1 MPSRHLSLQR
11 SEPPALREGLRRL
24 RASLG
29 VPGSFPAE
37 VLAEADHAASNPV
50 LPTVDRTDI
59 GFVTLDPESST
70 DLDQAFHLS
79 RTDAGYR
86 LEYAIADVAAFV
98 TPGGHLDTETHQRGE
113 TLYAPTRK
121 TPLHP
126 SVLSEGA
133 ASLLPD
139 QVRPALVWELDFDAS
154 GRTTSTRVA
163 RGLVRSRAKL
173 GYVAAQAALDAGTG
187 GEQLELLR
195 ELGTLRLA
203 AEAARGG
210 VSLSVPE
217 QEVVATDDHWTLQFR
232 ATLPVEDWN
241 AQLSLATGMGA
252 AALMLDAGVGILRTL
267 PPARDGSLAKL
278 RRTAGALGIRWPHD
292 EAYPAFVRG
301 LDGAVPAQAAM
312 LNSCT
317 MLFRGAGYQAFR
329 GTIPDQPLHAAIA
342 APYAHVTAPLRRLVD
357 RYTGEICVA
366 ISAGQDV
373 PDWVAQAMAG
383 LPAVMDDSNRRARKY
398 ERGVVDLVEAMVLAP
413 KLGRAFTGTV
423 LEVDSEDDLGVLQ
436 LADPAVEAKVK
447 GAELVLGE
455 QVSATLVSADLL
467 SGKVEFRV
475 LAE

>member
-1 MPSRHLSLQR
+1 MQR

-29 VPGSFPAE
+29 VAGSFPAE

-292 EAYPAFVRG
+292 E
-301 LDGAVPAQAAM
+301 
-312 LNSCT
+312 
-317 MLFRGAGYQAFR
+317 
-329 GTIPDQPLHAAIA
+329 
-342 APYAHVTAPLRRLVD
+342 
-357 RYTGEICVA
+357 
-366 ISAGQDV
+366 
-373 PDWVAQAMAG
+373 
-383 LPAVMDDSNRRARKY
+383 
-398 ERGVVDLVEAMVLAP
+398 
-413 KLGRAFTGTV
+413 
-423 LEVDSEDDLGVLQ
+423 
-436 LADPAVEAKVK
+436 
-447 GAELVLGE
+447 
-455 QVSATLVSADLL
+455 
-467 SGKVEFRV
+467 
-475 LAE
+475 